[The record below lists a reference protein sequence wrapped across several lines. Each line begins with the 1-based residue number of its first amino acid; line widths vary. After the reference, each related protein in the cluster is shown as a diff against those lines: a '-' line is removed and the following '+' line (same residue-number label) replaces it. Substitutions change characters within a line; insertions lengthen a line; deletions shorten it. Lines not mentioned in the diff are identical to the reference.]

1 MAGRSWRSVAGRK
14 GAGTA
19 LYCRRVSQAV
29 DSAPRNEARGVV
41 KMELK
46 VDIALI
52 ENRLGE
58 FFMMSR
64 KLIDIMFHMR
74 IS

>member
-1 MAGRSWRSVAGRK
+1 M
-14 GAGTA
+14 
-19 LYCRRVSQAV
+19 SQAV

-64 KLIDIMFHMR
+64 KLIDIMFYMR